1 MYVDVYTKTDK
12 KVSYPIT
19 KMHIQKLFSLE
30 GKVAVMTGG
39 AGQYGRQIVAALAEA
54 GADTYI
60 ASRNVEALEEVAK
73 GHRAKG
79 EKVTALPLDLA
90 DEASILALRD
100 AVMER
105 AGRIDVLVNNAV
117 LRVTSTWD
125 DPLENFDR
133 SWHINASGLHAIT
146 RALGQVMIEQ
156 KSGSI
161 INIGSMMG
169 VVGLEQHNYDGTD
182 MNSGWSP
189 EYFFHKGGMV
199 NYTRF
204 CGSYFGRFG
213 VRCNCVNPG
222 GLASPSQPAKF
233 VQNYS
238 DRTQLGR
245 LANETDLKG
254 VIVFLASEASAYV
267 TGANI
272 PVDGGYTAK

>member
-1 MYVDVYTKTDK
+1 
-12 KVSYPIT
+12 
-19 KMHIQKLFSLE
+19 MHIQKLFSLE

-39 AGQYGRQIVAALAEA
+39 AGQYGRQIAAALAEA
-54 GADTYI
+54 GAETYI
-60 ASRNVEALEEVAK
+60 ASRNVEALEEVAA

-79 EKVTALPLDLA
+79 ETVNALALDLA
-90 DEASILALRD
+90 DEGSILALRD
-100 AVMER
+100 TVMER
-105 AGRIDVLVNNAV
+105 SGRVDVLVNNAV
-117 LRVTSTWD
+117 LRVTGTWD
-125 DPLENFDR
+125 DPLEEFDR
-133 SWHINASGLHAIT
+133 SWRINASGLHAIT
-146 RALGQVMIEQ
+146 RAFGEIMIEQ
-156 KSGSI
+156 ESGSI

-169 VVGLEQHNYDGTD
+169 VTGLEPHNYDGTE

-222 GLASPSQPAKF
+222 GLASPTQPERF
-233 VQNYS
+233 VKNYS
-238 DRTQLGR
+238 ERTQLGR
-245 LANETDLKG
+245 MANQTDLKG

-267 TGANI
+267 TGAII